1 MTGVATELRVSRT
14 NLRDICTATIDIRL
28 KAGQALFQIER
39 FALTANN
46 ITYAA
51 HGDDMGYWGFYPAPD
66 GWGIVPVWGFA
77 RVVDAGSVADLSVGD
92 RVYGYWP
99 MASHAVLEPAKFTQR
114 GFVDAAAHRQHL
126 AAIYNNYQRVAG
138 NDFRDERTYAIFR
151 PLYTTSFLIDAWIAD
166 EAATTDAVI
175 ISSASSK
182 TALGLAQAL
191 KARGNTGPMVIGLTS
206 SANRAFVET
215 TGYYDVVSSYD
226 EIADLAADRPVFVD
240 FAGSDAV
247 RRSVHM
253 RFGTDLLASMVIG
266 DTHWDSVAAPA
277 ALPGPRPT
285 LFFAPTEAVKRME
298 TWGPAGFGARLE
310 AAWRV
315 FMTSTVPWLHIVED
329 HGPAVVEAQYLAIL
343 NGEGRAS
350 EGVVLSMA
358 AA

>member
-1 MTGVATELRVSRT
+1 MTTTITELQVSRADLHT
-14 NLRDICTATIDIRL
+14 TRIAAADVSL
-28 KAGQALFQIER
+28 KAGQALFLVEQ

-51 HGDDMGYWGFYPAPD
+51 HGDDMGYWGFYPAAA

-77 RVVDAGSVADLSVGD
+77 RVVDAGGIDGLTVGD
-92 RVYGYWP
+92 RIYGYWP
-99 MASHAVLEPAKFTQR
+99 LASHAVLEPAKVTRR

-126 AAIYNNYQRVAG
+126 ASIYNSYQLVAG
-138 NDFRDERTYAIFR
+138 SDFGDERAYAIFR
-151 PLYTTSFLIDAWIAD
+151 PLYTTSFLIDAWIAE

-191 KARGNTGPMVIGLTS
+191 KARGSGGPKVIGLTS
-206 SANRAFVET
+206 AANRSFVES
-215 TGYYDVVSSYD
+215 TGYYDVVTSYD
-226 EIADLAADRPVFVD
+226 GVAGLTADRPLFVD

-247 RRSVHM
+247 RASVHQ
-253 RFGTDLLASMVIG
+253 RFGGNLLASMVIG
-266 DTHWDSVAAPA
+266 DTHWDSVAAPT

-298 TWGPAGFGARLE
+298 AWGPAGFGARLE
-310 AAWRV
+310 AAWRI
-315 FMTSTVPWLHIVED
+315 FMASTGPWLRIVED
-329 HGPAVVEAQYLAIL
+329 RGATVVEAQYHAIL
-343 NGEGRAS
+343 NGKGRAD

-358 AA
+358 G